1 MQNMTKQ
8 PSTQIGSSQSH
19 SNPRSSQNTKP
30 TSNSHGKS
38 KYAQKSRGKKNKS
51 VSKPRGP
58 VNQYTSVC
66 CHLPAT
72 KPPTASPVA
81 PGSKDK
87 NGLGKFRCS
96 GCKKR
101 CSVTVS
107 KFHVTEA
114 TVGNVTVTATVPAEE
129 EVLYA

>member
-51 VSKPRGP
+51 VSKPRGI
-58 VNQYTSVC
+58 VNTYLSVC
-66 CHLPAT
+66 CSLPAT
-72 KPPTASPVA
+72 KPPAASSVA

-107 KFHVTEA
+107 KAKAAEISAPEVTSA
-114 TVGNVTVTATVPAEE
+114 
-129 EVLYA
+129 